1 MTRLYSRSDWLG
13 KGHTAPT
20 LKRAQT
26 EIYIHYPGARGSI
39 GRESHNATVSRL
51 KGYHRMH
58 TVSNGWSDIAYN
70 YAVSQNGDVYSL
82 RGRDRQCGGN
92 GGTTTNRRG
101 QAILV
106 LVGNNEQPTQDA
118 IEGVRWAIAHIQE
131 KHPGAKKVL
140 GHRDSFEAST
150 ACPGNILHGMVR
162 KGVFY
167 GSKKG
172 GGAVPS
178 APSGGAS
185 APAKPAVSKSGKLTV
200 DGRQGRES
208 SKALQRFLNSRV
220 KTRKLKIDGRLG
232 PQTYLSLQ
240 EYLSAPY
247 VDGEISRQ
255 SYRHDELGN
264 GISPNGWEHTGRGS
278 SGSQTV
284 ELLQKWVQVGQD
296 GIWYEGTTSALQR
309 KLNVH
314 AVGMG

>member
-20 LKRAQT
+20 LKQAQT
-26 EIYIHYPGARGSI
+26 EIYIHYPGSPGTI
-39 GRESHNATVSRL
+39 GRESHSATVSRL
-51 KGYHRMH
+51 RGYHRMH
-58 TVSNGWSDIAYN
+58 TVTNGWSDIAYN

-106 LVGNNEQPTQDA
+106 LVGNSEQPTQDA

-131 KHPGAKKVL
+131 KHPGAKKIL

-172 GGAVPS
+172 GGKAPAV
-178 APSGGAS
+178 PSGGAPKPAPKPAS
-185 APAKPAVSKSGKLTV
+185 KPKPSVSKAPAFPLPRRKGGLYYYGPPSGPKTSVSGRTRNSGAPGDVVLQGSRWYSKGLKMWQQRMLDRGWSGIGAADGRYGPKTEKVVRQFQKSKGLGV
-200 DGRQGRES
+200 DG
-208 SKALQRFLNSRV
+208 
-220 KTRKLKIDGRLG
+220 KIG
-232 PQTYLSLQ
+232 P
-240 EYLSAPY
+240 
-247 VDGEISRQ
+247 
-255 SYRHDELGN
+255 
-264 GISPNGWEHTGRGS
+264 
-278 SGSQTV
+278 
-284 ELLQKWVQVGQD
+284 
-296 GIWYEGTTSALQR
+296 GTWAAAWTEP
-309 KLNVH
+309 VT
-314 AVGMG
+314 

>member
-20 LKRAQT
+20 IKRAQT
-26 EIYIHYPGARGSI
+26 EIYIHYPGASGTI
-39 GRESHNATVSRL
+39 GRESHAATVSRL
-51 KGYHRMH
+51 RGYHRMH
-58 TVSNGWSDIAYN
+58 TVTNGWSDIAYN

-131 KHPGAKKVL
+131 KHPGAKKIL

-172 GGAVPS
+172 GGKAPAV
-178 APSGGAS
+178 PSGGAS
-185 APAKPAVSKSGKLTV
+185 KPAPKPAAKPKPSGKIA
-200 DGRQGRES
+200 E
-208 SKALQRFLNSRV
+208 
-220 KTRKLKIDGRLG
+220 DGRLG
-232 PQTYLSLQ
+232 TVTVKALQ
-240 EYLSAPY
+240 KRLGVTQDGRAGEDTWRALQKLLGTV
-247 VDGEISRQ
+247 VDGAVSHQ
-255 SYRHDELGN
+255 SYRATELGN
-264 GISPNGWEHTGRGS
+264 GVVPRAWRFTGRGS
-278 SGSQTV
+278 KGSKMV
-284 ELLQKWVQVGQD
+284 VALQKRVGVKAD
-296 GIWYEGTTSALQR
+296 GIWYQSTTSALQR
-309 KLNVH
+309 ALNS
-314 AVGMG
+314 GKF